1 MSLPTTIRHVILKGR
16 YHLTPDGQSCLE
28 SIFRSMYED
37 SRSQEEIISEWPYQI
52 GYYASQ
58 SKNPFEYILE
68 ETLQMAGYENRDRNN
83 LMGTRDP
90 IDSYDIC
97 RAIFFDFDLR
107 EIIYIPDFPYKT
119 DPDPL
124 YLPLNINGTPG
135 CLAALSVYFQ
145 IYPGTIR
152 YLIEEIN
159 QKTDRVTFGD
169 LLPLLPFL

>member
-1 MSLPTTIRHVILKGR
+1 MSLPTTIRYVILKRGYR
-16 YHLTPDGQSCLE
+16 LTPEGLECLE

-37 SRSQEEIISEWPYQI
+37 SRSRQEIIDEWPHQI
-52 GYYASQ
+52 AYYASQ
-58 SKNPFEYILE
+58 TRNLLEYVLE

-97 RAIFFDFDLR
+97 RAIFFDPDLR
-107 EIIYIPDFPYKT
+107 EIVGIPEFPYKQ

-124 YLPLNINGTPG
+124 YLPPGINGTPG

-145 IYPGTIR
+145 IYPGTIK
-152 YLIEEIN
+152 YLVGEIN
-159 QKTDRVTFGD
+159 QKTSQVTFGK